1 MEAFSWIF
9 KWRRWDGFFH
19 FELDSWRLEPKENL
33 KWHVRVEIH
42 SHWWIY
48 GLSFLKMGFPK
59 SSMPLLEWVCFSLFL
74 SLLLFPSFLPL
85 FFLFLFLPFFF
96 PFLLLLVMGSS
107 ASTPERGV
115 SALFLLVFSFLETCP
130 CVGLSSSWFFFLLN
144 PSQSSFHG
152 AHVRGSFFSF
162 CTNMPPFC
170 IFTNMSYLCETLE
183 LMVFF
188 FFSQIHH
195 NLLSMMLML
204 VFFFTN
210 ISYLWVTSKVFILG
224 LKKK

>member
-1 MEAFSWIF
+1 M
-9 KWRRWDGFFH
+9 G
-19 FELDSWRLEPKENL
+19 LL
-33 KWHVRVEIH
+33 
-42 SHWWIY
+42 
-48 GLSFLKMGFPK
+48 LSFSFSSSFPFL
-59 SSMPLLEWVCFSLFL
+59 SSPFLPLSFSPLFL
-74 SLLLFPSFLPL
+74 SCSLVAGHGKLCFHAWTRCFRSFSSC
-85 FFLFLFLPFFF
+85 FFF
-96 PFLLLLVMGSS
+96 FRNMSLCGTLKFMI
-107 ASTPERGV
+107 
-115 SALFLLVFSFLETCP
+115 
-130 CVGLSSSWFFFLLN
+130 FFLLN

-204 VFFFTN
+204 VFFSQTYPTCEWLPRCL
-210 ISYLWVTSKVFILG
+210 S
-224 LKKK
+224 